1 MLKAS
6 PVCSGLTFRR
16 KKAILTQRNEVYSM
30 KKETLWQLLDQFG
43 MSLMLILLGLI
54 LLIVPDSASVIIAYL
69 TAGILLLS
77 GIVIGIGALLDRK
90 VFQGICALVC
100 LSVGGTL
107 LGNPLLLARNL
118 GRFLA
123 VLLAME
129 GGTCLRKGNS
139 LWGTVL
145 LVSALVLCFA
155 PMILSR
161 LVFSLMGLA
170 VLLIGLVM
178 LADRIRNRKYL
189 HKGDD
194 NIIDAL

>member
-1 MLKAS
+1 
-6 PVCSGLTFRR
+6 
-16 KKAILTQRNEVYSM
+16 M

-43 MSLMLILLGLI
+43 MSLMLILSGLI

-69 TAGILLLS
+69 TAGFLILS
-77 GIVIGIGALLDRK
+77 GIVVGIGALLDRRVMK
-90 VFQGICALVC
+90 GICALVC

-107 LGNPLLLARNL
+107 MGNPLLLARNL

-129 GGTCLRKGNS
+129 GGTCLRKGNTS
-139 LWGTVL
+139 WGAVL

-178 LADRIRNRKYL
+178 LADRLRNRKYL

>member
-1 MLKAS
+1 
-6 PVCSGLTFRR
+6 
-16 KKAILTQRNEVYSM
+16 M

-43 MSLMLILLGLI
+43 VSLMLILLGLI

-69 TAGILLLS
+69 TAGILILS

-107 LGNPLLLARNL
+107 MGNPLLLARNL

-139 LWGTVL
+139 LWGAVL

-155 PMILSR
+155 PMMFSR
-161 LVFSLMGLA
+161 LVFSLMGLV
-170 VLLIGLVM
+170 VLLIGIGMLVTR
-178 LADRIRNRKYL
+178 LKNQKKISG
-189 HKGDD
+189 GDN